1 MQFEDAPQLGFALQ
15 AALEELASPDWV
27 TATSG
32 LTTLRR
38 AAVHHADACRP
49 QLCALVLQAQHCNP
63 PHRPPQS
70 LLILSS

>member
-1 MQFEDAPQLGFALQ
+1 
-15 AALEELASPDWV
+15 V

-49 QLCALVLQAQHCNP
+49 QLCALVLQARRCHP
-63 PHRPPQS
+63 AARLHQS
-70 LLILSS
+70 EATLSGQRAVL